1 MCDWYA
7 GTAQLR
13 RKYNLSSS
21 RKLSA
26 RALSPWNVAGGD
38 PCGLISWGGGA
49 GWPAPPAPPGDPP
62 PPGGPDPPPPG
73 GPDPPPP
80 PPGGPDPEGLPD
92 GGFGGSYFFMA
103 FPKAL
108 VTRCSCVGA
117 VVVNPTVSVGAV
129 TVLISR
135 SSPFRGG
142 SIAFGTS
149 GLSLMLK
156 LIAFCSDSSIS
167 SSVSGRLFPFPF

>member
-1 MCDWYA
+1 M
-7 GTAQLR
+7 
-13 RKYNLSSS
+13 
-21 RKLSA
+21 
-26 RALSPWNVAGGD
+26 
-38 PCGLISWGGGA
+38 SWGGGT

-80 PPGGPDPEGLPD
+80 PGGPNPEGFPD

-129 TVLISR
+129 TVLMSGLSR
-135 SSPFRGG
+135 SSH
-142 SIAFGTS
+142 
-149 GLSLMLK
+149 
-156 LIAFCSDSSIS
+156 
-167 SSVSGRLFPFPF
+167 